1 MDVGKK
7 VFGQPGSKWLVI
19 GSIVASLGF
28 TAVGIH
34 QVMQLQAAKQQAEEQ
49 ALNAKPVKREITALG
64 RLEPEGEV
72 LNVSG
77 PNGPNGER
85 IGQLLVREGQFVKT
99 GQTLAY
105 LESYEE
111 RLAERDLAANQLAEA
126 QARLKAETSY
136 GRAQIQEARSRVAMV
151 TNPKSAAILAQQATI
166 ERIQAELINA
176 QRDLRRFAQLQ
187 AEGAV
192 SQQALDDRNLAV
204 KSKQQELSNAQ
215 STLAQLQQEKV
226 TDLDNANAQLSSA
239 QAELARSQTQVQIA
253 SAASNLKLAQARLD
267 RTMITAPQSGQ
278 ILKIHTHSGES
289 IGDKGILEMGNTR
302 QMSVVAEVYETD
314 IAKIKVG
321 QPATITSSAFN
332 GSIPGT
338 VTQVGLR
345 IGKNDVLNTDPAAN
359 TDARVVEVRIRLKDS
374 QKVAGLTNLQVD
386 VAIAPQMA
394 ATGEK

>member
-49 ALNAKPVKREITALG
+49 SLNAKPAKREITALG

-151 TNPKSAAILAQQATI
+151 TTPKSAAILAQQATI
-166 ERIQAELINA
+166 ERIQAELTNA

-192 SQQALDDRNLAV
+192 SQQALDDRSLAV

-267 RTMITAPQSGQ
+267 RTIITAPQSGQ
-278 ILKIHTHSGES
+278 ILKIHAHSGES

-302 QMSVVAEVYETD
+302 QMTVLAEVYETD

-359 TDARVVEVRIRLKDS
+359 TDARVVEVRIRLQDS

-386 VAIAPQMA
+386 VAIAPETA
-394 ATGEK
+394 VTGEK

>member
-28 TAVGIH
+28 TAVGIQ

-49 ALNAKPVKREITALG
+49 SLNAKPAKREITALG

-85 IGQLLVREGQFVKT
+85 IGQLLVREGQFVKA
-99 GQTLAY
+99 GQSLAY

-151 TNPKSAAILAQQATI
+151 TTPKSAAILAQQATI
-166 ERIQAELINA
+166 ERIQAELTNA

-192 SQQALDDRNLAV
+192 SQQALDDRSLAV

-267 RTMITAPQSGQ
+267 RTIITAPQSGQ
-278 ILKIHTHSGES
+278 ILKIHAHSGES

-302 QMSVVAEVYETD
+302 QMTVLAEVYETD

-359 TDARVVEVRIRLKDS
+359 TDARVVEVRIRLQDS

-386 VAIAPQMA
+386 VAIAPETA
-394 ATGEK
+394 VTGEK